1 MVMMSRSVEIDAPV
15 EKVFSFLTKPE
26 NLLEIWPS
34 MVEISNAQSAP
45 DGSHSFDWVYK
56 MGGLRFHGRAESTAA
71 EKNKRVVSKNEKG
84 IPSTFEYL
92 YEAIGNKTRLTL
104 NVDYSLPSQLLT
116 KLAEPVLRRINEN
129 EAETLLSNLKIRME
143 HGRATAVE
151 QPTAH

>member
-1 MVMMSRSVEIDAPV
+1 MVMISRSIEIDAPV
-15 EKVFSFLTKPE
+15 EQVFSFFTKPE

-34 MVEISNAQSAP
+34 MVEVSNARSAP

-56 MGGLRFHGRAESTAA
+56 MGGMRFRGHSDSIEV

-92 YEAIGNKTRLTL
+92 YEKLGNRTRLTM

-116 KLAEPVLRRINEN
+116 KIADPVLRRINEN
-129 EAETLLSNLKIRME
+129 ESEVVLANLKARME
-143 HGRATAVE
+143 HRAVAAE
-151 QPTAH
+151 QPMASH